1 MRRTSLRDAV
11 CPIARSL
18 DEIGDW
24 WTLLII
30 RDAFHGARR
39 FSEFQKG
46 LGLAKN
52 ILAQR
57 LRHLIESGIMELR
70 PAADGSAY
78 SEYHLTEKG
87 RRLRLVLVAL
97 RQWGEDNLFAAD
109 EEMTIVV
116 EKATGK
122 PIGRLKLIALDG
134 RALAPEDVT
143 TIRRDASRARTPQRR
158 KLMTAKEH
166 NTTGRAPVKR
176 QTGRKV

>member
-1 MRRTSLRDAV
+1 LRDAV

-30 RDAFHGARR
+30 RDAFRGARR
-39 FSEFQKG
+39 FTEFQKS

-57 LRHLIESGIMELR
+57 LRQLIENGVIELR
-70 PAADGSAY
+70 PAADSIAY

-97 RQWGEDNLFAAD
+97 RQWGEDNLFAAH
-109 EEMTIVV
+109 EEMTIMV

-122 PIGRLKLIALDG
+122 PIGRLKLIAPDG
-134 RALAPEDVT
+134 RPLAPEDVT
-143 TIRRDASRARTPQRR
+143 TIPRKASRARTPQLR
-158 KLMTAKEH
+158 KLMTAKERY
-166 NTTGRAPVKR
+166 TAGSAPAKR